1 MGYEMSKDWTQDEI
15 NAASK
20 QMKKQGELSY
30 EEFLKALTKTRKE
43 KTMPKQLMR
52 NKETGQVVEF
62 KGCLFNDNDCIII
75 FDDDQTIRYKNL
87 DEFRAKWEKA

>member
-1 MGYEMSKDWTQDEI
+1 MGYEMSKDWTQDEVK
-15 NAASK
+15 AASK

-30 EEFLKALTKTRKE
+30 EEFLKILTNERKE

-62 KGCLFNDNDCIII
+62 KGCLFNKGDCIVIY
-75 FDDDQTIRYKNL
+75 DDNQILRYKSLN
-87 DEFRAKWEKA
+87 EFREKWEKA